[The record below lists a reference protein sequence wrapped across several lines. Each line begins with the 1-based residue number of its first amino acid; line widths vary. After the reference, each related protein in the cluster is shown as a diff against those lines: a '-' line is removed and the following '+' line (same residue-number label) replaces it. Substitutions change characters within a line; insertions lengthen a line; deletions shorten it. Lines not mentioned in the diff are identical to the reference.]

1 MNKKDE
7 ALHSSE
13 QALKIDDKN
22 GKIYYKKAQA
32 FLKYINRSTQDIK
45 LGFFYLN
52 KAYELSRDESILV
65 QMHKIKKQLDE
76 QREKQKNWFKFMFD
90 KNKAAA
96 DSLNDN
102 RSKVIDSKINGKGSE
117 IGNGNRQDKN
127 KKSEKM
133 NINDSRMNSKEKVG
147 QQSIKQ
153 VNKSEADDKREKKMR
168 EQMNKFREEN
178 E

>member
-1 MNKKDE
+1 
-7 ALHSSE
+7 
-13 QALKIDDKN
+13 
-22 GKIYYKKAQA
+22 
-32 FLKYINRSTQDIK
+32 
-45 LGFFYLN
+45 
-52 KAYELSRDESILV
+52 
-65 QMHKIKKQLDE
+65 
-76 QREKQKNWFKFMFD
+76 MFD

-133 NINDSRMNSKEKVG
+133 NINDSRINSKEKVG

-153 VNKSEADDKREKKMR
+153 VNKSEADNKREKKMR
-168 EQMNKFREEN
+168 EQMNKFREQN